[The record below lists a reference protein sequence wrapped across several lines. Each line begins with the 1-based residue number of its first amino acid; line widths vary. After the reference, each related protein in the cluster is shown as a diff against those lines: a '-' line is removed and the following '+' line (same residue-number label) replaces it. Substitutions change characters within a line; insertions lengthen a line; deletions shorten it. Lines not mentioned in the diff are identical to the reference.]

1 MELSEFIEVGTKFGL
16 EGEKLLAFAREERD
30 KEVSRLEANAARD
43 ERQRVRELKLAE
55 EATKQKQLE
64 LEITECNKSRQ
75 NSNSDSDSHGFQ
87 STLPRMQAFNENTDN
102 LDAYIA
108 RFEKHAT
115 ISKWPKGAWAPAL
128 GNLLTGRALECY
140 TRLPSDEAEHYDKL
154 KHALLQH
161 FALTAE
167 GFRKRFR
174 EAKQKDGESFAQFA
188 ARVSGYA
195 NRWVELSEC
204 SDSAEALLDL
214 CIQEQ
219 LFACCTRELTI
230 FIRERTPGSVQD
242 FVKHAEL
249 YFEARGLS
257 HQKCQSTFR
266 TSQSNQSN
274 GPRCHSCGRWGHIAP
289 KCPAKREVPSKYPPK
304 PPTSG
309 KAKTGGSCYT
319 GLCPDT
325 PDGEVESGK
334 VDAIRTA
341 KLMCGHELLVL
352 NSGYELGPENLPT
365 GLGRVNGKCV
375 TLLRDTGCNAIV
387 VRKSLVGHLQMSGE
401 FQPCVLMDGTVRRFP
416 IAFID
421 IQTPY
426 FSGNVKALC
435 MDNPVYDLIVGNVNG
450 VEMPIGVQR
459 RTEEASGSCFG
470 TASEVGT
477 EETKKGVDMET
488 QTETGTDDVVEE
500 KGVVMEAKDQMDS
513 NTHAGIGASV
523 ETRGMK
529 RKKEQPWRRLTTP
542 DGIEVAATRDEML
555 MEQKRDVTLEKVKRL
570 AESGESKVV
579 GKGSRVRYFYD
590 NSLLYRQY
598 ESPHVENGQVFK
610 QLVVPKPL
618 RESVLHLAHDMPLAG
633 HLQTKKTLDR
643 VMSQFYWPGI
653 QSDVKR
659 YCASCD
665 ACQRTTPKGRVGKV
679 PLVTPQLI
687 DTCFR
692 RVAVDL
698 IGPLQPITDK
708 GNRYILTLVDL
719 ATRYPEAVAL
729 PSIEAER
736 VAEGLMEVFS
746 RLGFPNEMLSDNG
759 TQFTAGVMREAARLV
774 GIKQFYTT
782 PYHPMANGACER
794 FNGTLKQ
801 MLRRMCQE
809 KPQDWDRYLPAL
821 LFSYREVPHES
832 TGYSPFELMYGR
844 VVRGPMTILRE
855 LWTEEIP
862 VEEVK
867 TTYQYVLDLRDR
879 LESTCEVARSVLEK
893 ASLRYKKHFD
903 VRARDRRFETG
914 DKVLLLLPTS
924 SNKLQMQWQ
933 GPFEVVG
940 RVARHNYK
948 LRVKGKEKT
957 YHANLMKRY
966 VERVSE
972 ESATEANHL
981 SVIDEQVRED
991 ESVSIECPSVVQT
1004 EGVNDVSISDELNS
1018 VEHSE
1023 LVGLV
1028 KEFADILT
1036 DVPGHTNLAQHTVHL
1051 KTDEPIHSRPY
1062 PIPQSMKE
1070 TIRDEVKTMLEMKV
1084 IEPSTSPYAAPVVIV
1099 PKKDGKVRFC
1109 VDYRK
1114 LNSVTVIDNEPIP
1127 NIEEIMS
1134 EIGEAKYFSKIDLS
1148 KGYWQIPVDERDKE
1162 KTAFVTPEGQY
1173 QFRVLPFGMVN
1184 APAVFTRMMRKL
1196 LEGLPHVVHYID
1208 DVLVYSQTWEEHM
1221 DDLRRVFQRL
1231 REAHLTARPSKCH
1244 LGCQSVEFLGHIVEG
1259 GSVKPTPEKLAKVKS
1274 MSRPTTKK
1282 EVRSFLGLVGYY
1294 RKFIPNMSAIAAPL
1308 TDLTKKHKPEKVIWC
1323 EVHEHAFQTLQ
1334 DRLCKYPILRLPNR
1348 DKEYVVRTDASD
1360 VGIGAVLMQKQDGD
1374 LFPVSYASR
1383 KLLDREQKYAIVERE
1398 CLALAW
1404 AVKKFS
1410 YYLYGKKFTYQ
1421 TDHYPLAYLSKAQH
1435 KNARVLRWALALQA
1449 FDYRV
1454 QVIKGSENVGADY
1467 LSRCP

>member
-1 MELSEFIEVGTKFGL
+1 MDLSEYIELGEKYGL
-16 EGEKLLAFAREERD
+16 QGEKLLTFAREERD
-30 KEVSRLEANAARD
+30 KEVSRREANAARD
-43 ERQRVRELKLAE
+43 ERQKQREEQLKLAE

-64 LEITECNKSRQ
+64 LEIAECNKDRHS
-75 NSNSDSDSHGFQ
+75 SSSDSDSQGFQ
-87 STLPRMQAFNENTDN
+87 SALPLMQAFNENSDD
-102 LDAYIA
+102 LDAYIL
-108 RFEKHAT
+108 RFERHAT
-115 ISKWPKGAWAPAL
+115 LSKWPKGAWAPAL

-140 TRLPSDEAEHYDKL
+140 TRLPTSEAEHYDSL

-161 FALTAE
+161 FALNAE

-195 NRWVELSEC
+195 KSWVERSEC

-214 CIQEQ
+214 CVQEQ
-219 LFACCTRELTI
+219 LFASCTRELAI

-257 HQKCQSTFR
+257 DQKCQAAFR
-266 TSQSNQSN
+266 ANQPK

-289 KCPAKREVPSKYPPK
+289 KCPTKGEVATKYPPK
-304 PPTSG
+304 QPTSG
-309 KAKTGGSCYT
+309 KAKTGGSCLT
-319 GLCPDT
+319 GLCPDA
-325 PDGEVESGK
+325 PASEVESGK
-334 VDAIRTA
+334 ADAIRTA
-341 KLMCGHELLVL
+341 KLICGHELLVL
-352 NSGYELGPENLPT
+352 NSGHELGPDNVPT
-365 GLGRVNGKCV
+365 CQGRVNGKSV
-375 TLLRDTGCNAIV
+375 TVLRDTGCNAIV
-387 VRKSLVGHLQMSGE
+387 VRRSLVGYSQMSGE
-401 FQPCVLMDGTVRRFP
+401 LQPCVLMDGTIRRFP
-416 IAFID
+416 LAFVD
-421 IQTPY
+421 IHTPY
-426 FSGNVKALC
+426 LSGNVKALC

-450 VEMPIGVQR
+450 VQMPVGVEG
-459 RTEEASGSCFG
+459 RTEEASGSYG
-470 TASEVGT
+470 ETASEVDM
-477 EETKKGVDMET
+477 ETQGRGVDMET
-488 QTETGTDDVVEE
+488 QTDAGSDGGAKGT
-500 KGVVMEAKDQMDS
+500 GVVTERREQTTDTTH
-513 NTHAGIGASV
+513 NTGIGASV
-523 ETRGMK
+523 ETRGM
-529 RKKEQPWRRLTTP
+529 RRRKEQPWRRLKTP
-542 DGIEVAATRDEML
+542 DGIEIAATRDEML
-555 MEQKRDVTLEKVKRL
+555 REQERDVTLEKVKRL
-570 AESGESKVV
+570 AVSGENKIV
-579 GKGSRVRYFYD
+579 GKGGRVRYFYD

-598 ESPHVENGQVFK
+598 ESPHVENGKVFK
-610 QLVVPKPL
+610 QLVVPKAL

-633 HLQTKKTLDR
+633 HLQTRKTLDR

-692 RVAVDL
+692 RVAVDI

-719 ATRYPEAVAL
+719 ATRYPEAIAL

-809 KPQDWDRYLPAL
+809 RPKDWDRYLPAL

-844 VVRGPMTILRE
+844 IVRGPMTILRE

-862 VEEVK
+862 EEEVK

-879 LESTCEVARSVLEK
+879 LQSTCEVARSVLEK
-893 ASLRYKKHFD
+893 SSLRYKKHFD
-903 VRARDRRFETG
+903 VRARERRFEKG
-914 DKVLLLLPTS
+914 DKALLLLPTS
-924 SNKLQMQWQ
+924 SNKLEMQWQ

-957 YHANLMKRY
+957 YHANLMKKY
-966 VERVSE
+966 QERARE
-972 ESATEANHL
+972 ESVREANHL
-981 SVIDEQVRED
+981 RVIDEQGSED
-991 ESVSIECPSVVQT
+991 EAVSIECPSVVQT
-1004 EGVNDVSISDELNS
+1004 EGVSDVHISDELS
-1018 VEHSE
+1018 DAERKE

-1028 KEFADILT
+1028 KGFADVMT
-1036 DVPGHTNLAQHTVHL
+1036 DVPGHTNLAQHTVQL
-1051 KTDEPIHSRPY
+1051 KTEEPIRSRPF
-1062 PIPQSMKE
+1062 PVPQSMKE
-1070 TIRDEVKTMLEMKV
+1070 TIQEEVNTMLDMKV
-1084 IEPSTSPYAAPVVIV
+1084 IEPSTSPYAAPVVLV

-1127 NIEEIMS
+1127 NVEEIMS

-1148 KGYWQIPVDERDKE
+1148 KGYWQIPVDERDRE

-1196 LEGLPHVVHYID
+1196 LAGLPHVVHYID
-1208 DVLVYSQTWEEHM
+1208 DVLVYSKTWEEHV

-1244 LGCQSVEFLGHIVEG
+1244 LGCRSVEFLGHIVEG
-1259 GSVKPTPEKLAKVKS
+1259 GRVKPTPEKLAKVKS
-1274 MSRPTTKK
+1274 MSRPTTKR
-1282 EVRSFLGLVGYY
+1282 EVRSLLGLVGYY
-1294 RKFIPNMSAIAAPL
+1294 RKFIPNMAAIAAPL
-1308 TDLTKKHKPEKVIWC
+1308 TDLTKKNQPEKVRWG
-1323 EVHEHAFQTLQ
+1323 EVQEHAFQTLQ

-1348 DKEYVVRTDASD
+1348 DEEYVVRTDASD
-1360 VGIGAVLMQKQDGD
+1360 IGIGAVLMQKQDSD

-1383 KLLDREQKYAIVERE
+1383 KLLDRERKYAIVERE

-1410 YYLYGKKFTYQ
+1410 YYLYGRKFTYQ

-1449 FDYRV
+1449 YDYRV